1 MMSYYTDDIMWQ
13 HVVNDICGRRLSYIM
28 QMFFDVIC
36 TIVIYDSSSSSLRW
50 NRSCSTALEQF
61 YQIQKEALVL
71 TSKTFRQCVGDSDVC
86 ITRVGDIFSVFLRD
100 KRYRRRYLVGDKKCR
115 NRQQTLRHVSSS
127 TFVTNTDVNYA
138 AKVMLQHN
146 IVQWSTEV
154 QPFSK
159 VKLWFTQLLDVD
171 IRKPALF
178 KTKPLFYK
186 NDVSVTVFG

>member
-61 YQIQKEALVL
+61 CQIQKEALVL

-86 ITRVGDIFSVFLRD
+86 RLHWCWWRMLET
-100 KRYRRRYLVGDKKCR
+100 KCW
-115 NRQQTLRHVSSS
+115 
-127 TFVTNTDVNYA
+127 TFVINTDVNYA

-146 IVQWSTEV
+146 IVQWSTQV

-186 NDVSVTVFG
+186 NDVSIFSKVWTSRKSENALE